1 MQSLWGEMVSKK
13 LMVGNK
19 HAHAVMDMERSL
31 WGRSSAHPVADLALL
46 TVFQKH
52 VIPAVEPGG

>member
-1 MQSLWGEMVSKK
+1 MVSKK